1 MYDNLRNLENNFP
14 NQWRIQDFPR
24 GAQTPKVGVLTFF
37 CRKLHEN
44 ERIRTPLDPPMII
57 YALFAV
63 VKICCVIYICSFIY
77 ELLEWS
83 LPITLNTIYFKYMIL
98 ILSGFYTPAEFEK
111 YMRYLEGP
119 RKRQYESGDNT
130 QAASSP
136 RREPTSPV
144 LLKRRRAK
152 QASETGIQYLSDEN
166 NTYHTSGTCNI
177 RILVNST

>member
-1 MYDNLRNLENNFP
+1 MSLLFGKFPSSNKYSNF
-14 NQWRIQDFPR
+14 QHIDE
-24 GAQTPKVGVLTFF
+24 
-37 CRKLHEN
+37 C
-44 ERIRTPLDPPMII
+44 III
-57 YALFAV
+57 YVLQIISIIHVLFPV
-63 VKICCVIYICSFIY
+63 VKKIYIVIYICTLIY

-83 LPITLNTIYFKYMIL
+83 LPITLSTIDFKCTIL
-98 ILSGFYTPAEFEK
+98 MLSGFYTPAEFEK

-152 QASETGIQYLSDEN
+152 QASEAGTKCLFHEN
-166 NTYHTSGTCNI
+166 NTTP
-177 RILVNST
+177 LVHVIQEYLSVLLS